1 VEVHLAPGAPPRLAE
16 PRELRR
22 FSVIVAAPRE
32 ALPALAEAARGV
44 LEFEGSDHAWVS
56 VAWLIEAS
64 NLGDWADWRGQFH
77 TMVDYAKGKGWTRGE
92 PPASLRGHVV
102 WHDG

>member
-1 VEVHLAPGAPPRLAE
+1 MQVHLAPGAPPRLAE
-16 PRELRR
+16 PKELRR

-32 ALPALAEAARGV
+32 ALPGLAEAARGV

-64 NLGDWADWRGQFH
+64 KLGDWADWRGQLQG
-77 TMVDYAKGKGWTRGE
+77 MLDYARGKAWTRGE
-92 PPASLRGHVV
+92 PVDSLRGHVV
-102 WHDG
+102 WMPA

>member
-1 VEVHLAPGAPPRLAE
+1 MEVHLAPGAAPRLAE
-16 PRELRR
+16 PKELRR

-32 ALPALAEAARGV
+32 ALPDLAEATRGL

-64 NLGDWADWRGQFH
+64 NLGDWADWRGEFH
-77 TMVDYAKGKGWTRGE
+77 NMMRYAESKGWTRGDQ
-92 PPASLRGHVV
+92 AALRGHVV
-102 WHDG
+102 WRDG